1 MTFTSYQTIIRNVL
15 KGPSLYLLLLS
26 LKGTQ
31 ALFHPGFFTSHDGY
45 HQIVRLLHFHQGILD
60 GQFPVRWAGQ
70 ALYGFGYPL
79 FYFTYQLPF
88 FLGELFLRFGFSLAD
103 SIKILFIL
111 AYPISGLIMYG
122 FVKDLWGKWAGF
134 FAAVLYLWAPY
145 RFSTIFVRGSL
156 GEHFTWI
163 FLPLVLWGC
172 FSLSRQYY
180 RRGVL
185 FLGLGLAGL
194 ILSHVII
201 TQLAILPIL
210 LFWITLSVFSKTK
223 MKLLLTSILG
233 VFLGLGL
240 ASFYL
245 LPSLDMKQYIGGFPP
260 SHIFDHFVTFKQ
272 LFYSPWGFGFSFPGT
287 KYDAMS
293 FQLGIPQWIVVGLSV
308 FLILFL
314 LWRRRLRSLDAI
326 AILFLLVFAGSLIM
340 MTEYSKPIWLA
351 IKQYVTVD
359 FPWRFLLIT
368 TTCSALLGGYI
379 TSRIRPKFLTVVLSV
394 GLIFLTFYA
403 NRNHIR
409 VNLYESNPMQYVYP
423 TQTSSSYEEYT
434 PVGANLKLAEDPV
447 DRTVNVLDGEIEIGH
462 VIKTSNLIAF
472 DADAKTNSR
481 LSINQF
487 YFPTWN
493 LFFDGVQQPTQVDS
507 YGIWDFT
514 VPEGQHRITIE
525 LRDPSLHQLANIT
538 SVLSIGI
545 TILLIKNSS
554 MNSRG
559 QRSHMQGYR

>member
-15 KGPSLYLLLLS
+15 KSPNLYLLLLS
-26 LKGTQ
+26 LIGIK
-31 ALFHPGFFTSHDGY
+31 ALMSPGFFTSHDGY

-60 GQFPVRWAGQ
+60 GQLPVRWAGQ

-122 FVKDLWGKWAGF
+122 FAKDLWGKWAGF
-134 FAAVLYLWAPY
+134 FTAVLYLWAPY

-172 FSLSRQYY
+172 WSLCRQYY

-194 ILSHVII
+194 VLSHAIM
-201 TQLAILPIL
+201 TQLAIIPIV
-210 LFWITLSVFSKTK
+210 LFWLTTFFLSNAKVRSFLFSF
-223 MKLLLTSILG
+223 LG
-233 VFLGLGL
+233 VALGFGL
-240 ASFYL
+240 SAFYL
-245 LPSLDMKQYIGGFPP
+245 IPSFDMKQYIGGFPP

-272 LFYSPWGFGFSFPGT
+272 LLYSPWGFGFSFPGT
-287 KYDAMS
+287 AYDAMS
-293 FQLGIPQWIVVGLSV
+293 FQLGIPQWIVVGLSI
-308 FLILFL
+308 LLMLFL

-326 AILFLLVFAGSLIM
+326 AIMFLFVLAGSLVM
-340 MTEYSKPIWLA
+340 MSEYSKPVWLA
-351 IKQYVTVD
+351 IKQYVAVD
-359 FPWRFLLIT
+359 FPWRLLLIAT
-368 TTCSALLGGYI
+368 LCAALLGGYFA
-379 TSRIRPKFLTVVLSV
+379 SRIRPKFFGVILSV
-394 GLIFLTFYA
+394 GLILLTLYA
-403 NRNHIR
+403 NRNHIN
-409 VNLYESNPMQYVYP
+409 VNLYEPNPMQYVYP

-447 DRTVNVLDGEIEIGH
+447 NHIVNILDGKIDIGN
-462 VIKTSNLIAF
+462 VIKTSRLIAF
-472 DADAKTNSR
+472 DTDAETESR

-493 LFFDGVQQPTQVDS
+493 LFLDSILQPVQVDS
-507 YGIWDFT
+507 YGIWDFL
-514 VPEGQHRITIE
+514 VPEGKHRVTIE
-525 LRDPSLHQLANIT
+525 LLDPPLHRFSNILTLGSIFLTMLLAL
-538 SVLSIGI
+538 SVLNEKRPLEGKIE
-545 TILLIKNSS
+545 
-554 MNSRG
+554 
-559 QRSHMQGYR
+559 